1 MKLAG
6 KVAIVTGAGQ
16 GIGREYSKALSRE
29 GAKVVVAELNEETGQ
44 TVAREI
50 KDLGGDATFVHLDLA
65 SEQSCEATAGTTID
79 RYGGIDI
86 LVNNGAIY
94 HSMRPDT
101 FMTVDLDYFNHFMAV
116 NMTGQMLMTRAVL
129 PSMKNREGGSVIMQ
143 SSGAAYR
150 AASSPYCLSKLTV
163 VGLTRGF
170 ASELGKFGIRVNC
183 IAPGVIDTE
192 ATRVT
197 VGETN
202 MNAMVKQLPLGRY
215 GTTDDLLGTLI
226 YFASD
231 DSKFI
236 SGQVMLINGGDDH
249 RL

>member
-1 MKLAG
+1 
-6 KVAIVTGAGQ
+6 
-16 GIGREYSKALSRE
+16 
-29 GAKVVVAELNEETGQ
+29 
-44 TVAREI
+44 
-50 KDLGGDATFVHLDLA
+50 
-65 SEQSCEATAGTTID
+65 
-79 RYGGIDI
+79 
-86 LVNNGAIY
+86 
-94 HSMRPDT
+94 MRPDS
-101 FMTVDLDYFNHFMAV
+101 FMNVDLDYFNHFMAV

-129 PSMKNREGGSVIMQ
+129 PSMQERGGGSVIFQ

-197 VGETN
+197 VGEPV
-202 MNAMVKQLPLGRY
+202 MDMMVKQLPLGRR
-215 GTTDDLLGTLI
+215 GTTDDLLGILI
-226 YFASD
+226 FFASD
-231 DSKFI
+231 DSKFV
-236 SGQVMLINGGDDH
+236 SGQVMLVNGGDDH